1 MASCF
6 WLTGSRVCSV
16 WDSQWL
22 RQWYTRCR
30 WTVRLPHVLGL
41 YSAAKHYPRVLG
53 PGWFGDLETNRR
65 TCRMA
70 GHLNSCKHD
79 TCQKL
84 LTCKSVVKDGNGV
97 LDFEETVILMHVYRW
112 SLALLSL
119 PAEGSR
125 SGLLDNFCCVSS
137 ISLRSSCPF
146 RSVRTMHTNSQYHWM
161 YHFRVCSLFSKA
173 FWRLHHPGASRA
185 DIRLHWSTTTG
196 HANREG
202 HRREVQ
208 GSVWWE
214 HFSPQCR
221 TQCFSIEVIPVDFER
236 KNNTERNKEKKNGL
250 ALAGCGLGLEVQES
264 SRRSALFL
272 AASVLWARD
281 PDETP
286 AALSGHKRP

>member
-1 MASCF
+1 
-6 WLTGSRVCSV
+6 
-16 WDSQWL
+16 
-22 RQWYTRCR
+22 
-30 WTVRLPHVLGL
+30 
-41 YSAAKHYPRVLG
+41 
-53 PGWFGDLETNRR
+53 
-65 TCRMA
+65 MA

-173 FWRLHHPGASRA
+173 F
-185 DIRLHWSTTTG
+185 
-196 HANREG
+196 
-202 HRREVQ
+202 
-208 GSVWWE
+208 
-214 HFSPQCR
+214 
-221 TQCFSIEVIPVDFER
+221 
-236 KNNTERNKEKKNGL
+236 
-250 ALAGCGLGLEVQES
+250 
-264 SRRSALFL
+264 
-272 AASVLWARD
+272 
-281 PDETP
+281 
-286 AALSGHKRP
+286 